1 MSEAWEGVP
10 FLLFP
15 ISSARPWMRYL
26 LFLSLIWNLGIQT
39 TDLTS
44 FFLRIKWDKEIIQIT
59 YKGRYMINAKWTIV
73 RIIILLFLQLLQ
85 KSTPLHSLSE
95 GNPLRLCSCFGNQT
109 VSWNWLPICLFV
121 WLSIFVRGKDSINLQ
136 TVRWWPS
143 GTRQN
148 GLKAKTL
155 HSHSLSFFLC
165 PC

>member
-1 MSEAWEGVP
+1 MSEAWEGVHFFC
-10 FLLFP
+10 FLE
-15 ISSARPWMRYL
+15 ARPWMRYL

-73 RIIILLFLQLLQ
+73 RIIILLFLLLLQ
-85 KSTPLHSLSE
+85 KSTPLHSLSD
-95 GNPLRLCSCFGNQT
+95 GNPPRLCSRFGNQT
-109 VSWNWLPICLFV
+109 VSWNRSPRCSFV
-121 WLSIFVRGKDSINLQ
+121 WLSIFGRGKDSTNLHM
-136 TVRWWPS
+136 VRWWPS

-148 GLKAKTL
+148 GPKAKTL
-155 HSHSLSFFLC
+155 HSHSLSFVLC